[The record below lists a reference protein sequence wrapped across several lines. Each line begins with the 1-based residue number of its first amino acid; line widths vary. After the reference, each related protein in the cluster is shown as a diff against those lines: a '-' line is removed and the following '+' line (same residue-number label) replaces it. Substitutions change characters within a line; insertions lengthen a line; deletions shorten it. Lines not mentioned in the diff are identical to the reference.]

1 MTGTQRGVAAIVYL
15 SGLFGFGLYDLV
27 ARANWDL
34 FDALGY
40 GAQWPITVFQLI

>member
-1 MTGTQRGVAAIVYL
+1 MYGTQRSVAAIVYL
-15 SGLFGFGLYDLV
+15 AGVFGFGFYDLV

-40 GAQWPITVFQLI
+40 GARWPITLFQMI